1 MCSRNFRSWN
11 NVANLQ
17 MQKWGI
23 NIIEVN
29 GGRQEWSDTV
39 VMLKKKMKETNY
51 KNFDVNSGSEITI
64 KTSQVKCE

>member
-1 MCSRNFRSWN
+1 M
-11 NVANLQ
+11 
-17 MQKWGI
+17 
-23 NIIEVN
+23 
-29 GGRQEWSDTV
+29 